1 MDIFKIPAFVVA
13 IVSLLAIFNSGKS
26 KDSETIKR
34 DVLITMLKGMLIS
47 LPIVFL
53 NLTYIYFSNSDFKAY
68 ESFNGLIIHYG
79 VITFSFV
86 FLSIFIV
93 QLLFPNFDRDI
104 FSIKKYGE
112 GVSIESKSSYDNDFY
127 VEILYLIKKTS
138 HVFKLY
144 FLTYTFKL
152 LLFSLITFVLLVPF
166 QIFQNEGEDNLK
178 YPYIADEKIFIT
190 NTETI
195 EKTFVKDGEVQK
207 KYLPTGTIFSI
218 SKGSH
223 FSIETFPMK
232 EEVIDV
238 GEKIRD
244 GVYGLMV
251 NEKILLSN
259 NTKIYYEEE
268 LNHTIFFSDN
278 DEKIG
283 AYYTVKTVPGE
294 TYYMIGSENEF
305 RVISLSN
312 ENPNSYY
319 KFIVGAST
327 EEARQKSF
335 LDKLISINIWIVL
348 ISMLI
353 IIFLLPKYSYLVI
366 WAFFCTG
373 ALAYI
378 MFIITNIEKL
388 NLLYTI
394 VSIILLIIS
403 AIEMFAYGEFLK
415 KNILLY
421 RIKEL
426 ETINVKIN
434 KYGAKVLFNRGVK
447 NPIDINITDNKY
459 FYGEKFKYVINGKEQ
474 KGELRVIVYSS
485 VCQILSSYFKKYS
498 ILIRWIRKL
507 VKIRWIRKL
516 VKKK

>member
-26 KDSETIKR
+26 KDSDTIKR

-68 ESFNGLIIHYG
+68 ESFNGFIIHYG

-104 FSIKKYGE
+104 FSLKKYGE

-127 VEILYLIKKTS
+127 IEIFYLVKKIS
-138 HVFKLY
+138 HILKLY
-144 FLTYTFKL
+144 FLTYIFKL
-152 LLFSLITFVLLVPF
+152 LLFSLISFVLLVSF
-166 QIFQNEGEDNLK
+166 QIFQNDGEDNPK

-195 EKTFVKDGEVQK
+195 EKTFVQDGEVQK

-223 FSIETFPMK
+223 FSIETYPMK
-232 EEVIDV
+232 EEVFDV

-259 NTKIYYEEE
+259 NTKIYYEGE
-268 LNHTIFFSDN
+268 LDHTIFFSNN
-278 DEKIG
+278 DEKIV

-294 TYYMIGSENEF
+294 TYFIIGPEIPFKVMS
-305 RVISLSN
+305 SSN

-327 EEARQKSF
+327 EEARLKGF
-335 LDKLISINIWIVL
+335 FDKLITLNIWIVL
-348 ISMLI
+348 ISILI
-353 IIFLLPKYSYLVI
+353 ILLLLPKYFYLI
-366 WAFFCTG
+366 TWGLFCTG

-378 MFIITNIEKL
+378 MFIITDIGKF
-388 NLLYTI
+388 NLLWSI
-394 VSIILLIIS
+394 VSIILIIIS
-403 AIEMFAYGEFLK
+403 VIEMITYGKFLK
-415 KNILLY
+415 KNILLK
-421 RIKEL
+421 RIKNL
-426 ETINVKIN
+426 DTINVKIN
-434 KYGAKVLFNRGVK
+434 KYGAKALLFNRK
-447 NPIDINITDNKY
+447 DENPIDIDITDNKY
-459 FYGEKFKYVINGKEQ
+459 FYSEQFKYVINGKEQ
-474 KGELRVIVYSS
+474 KGELRVIVYDS
-485 VCQILSSYFKKYS
+485 VKLILSSYFKKYS
-498 ILIRWIRKL
+498 IITQCIRWIRKF
-507 VKIRWIRKL
+507 VS
-516 VKKK
+516 KK

>member
-26 KDSETIKR
+26 KDSDTIKR

-68 ESFNGLIIHYG
+68 ESFNGFIIHYG

-104 FSIKKYGE
+104 FSLKKYGE

-127 VEILYLIKKTS
+127 IEILYLVKN
-138 HVFKLY
+138 HVLKLY
-144 FLTYTFKL
+144 ILTYIFKF
-152 LLFSLITFVLLVPF
+152 LLFSLISFVLLVSF
-166 QIFQNEGEDNLK
+166 QIFQNDGEDNPK

-195 EKTFVKDGEVQK
+195 EKTFVQDGEVQK
-207 KYLPTGTIFSI
+207 EYLPTGTLFSI

-223 FSIETFPMK
+223 FSIETYPMK
-232 EEVIDV
+232 EEVIGV
-238 GEKIRD
+238 GERIRD

-259 NTKIYYEEE
+259 DTKIYYEGE
-268 LNHTIFFSDN
+268 LDHTIFFSDN

-283 AYYTVKTVPGE
+283 DYYTVKTVPGE
-294 TYYMIGSENEF
+294 TYFKIGSKNKF
-305 RVISLSN
+305 RVISSSK

-327 EEARQKSF
+327 EEARLKSF
-335 LDKLISINIWIVL
+335 LDKLITLNIWIVL
-348 ISMLI
+348 ISILI
-353 IIFLLPKYSYLVI
+353 ILLLLPKYFYLII
-366 WAFFCTG
+366 WGLFCIG

-378 MFIITNIEKL
+378 MFIITDIIITDIGKF
-388 NLLYTI
+388 NLLWTI
-394 VSIILLIIS
+394 VSIIFLIIS
-403 AIEMFAYGEFLK
+403 VIEMITYGEFLK
-415 KNILLY
+415 KNILIK
-421 RIKEL
+421 RIKNL
-426 ETINVKIN
+426 DTINVKIN
-434 KYGAKVLFNRGVK
+434 KYGSKVLFNRK
-447 NPIDINITDNKY
+447 DENSIDIDITDKKY
-459 FYGEKFKYVINGKEQ
+459 FYREKFKYVINEEEQ
-474 KGELRVIVYSS
+474 KGELRVFAYDS
-485 VCQILSSYFKKYS
+485 VCQILSLYFKKYS

-507 VKIRWIRKL
+507 VK
-516 VKKK
+516 KK

>member
-1 MDIFKIPAFVVA
+1 MDIFKLPALVVA
-13 IVSLLAIFNSGKS
+13 VVSLFSIFNSGKS
-26 KDSETIKR
+26 EDPDSIKR
-34 DVLITMLKGMLIS
+34 DVLITILKGTMIS

-53 NLTYIYFSNSDFKAY
+53 SLTFIYLSNSDFKAY
-68 ESFNGLIIHYG
+68 ESFNGFIIHYG
-79 VITFSFV
+79 VISFSFV

-127 VEILYLIKKTS
+127 IEILYLVKKIS
-138 HVFKLY
+138 HVLKLY
-144 FLTYTFKL
+144 ILTYIFKL
-152 LLFSLITFVLLVPF
+152 LLFSLISFVLLVSF
-166 QIFQNEGEDNLK
+166 QMFQNNGEDNPK

-195 EKTFVKDGEVQK
+195 EKTFVQDGEVQK

-223 FSIETFPMK
+223 FSIETYPMK
-232 EEVIDV
+232 EEVFDV

-259 NTKIYYEEE
+259 NTKIYYEGE
-268 LNHTIFFSDN
+268 LDHTIFFSDN

-294 TYYMIGSENEF
+294 TYFIIDSEIAF
-305 RVISLSN
+305 KVISSSN
-312 ENPNSYY
+312 ENSNSYY

-335 LDKLISINIWIVL
+335 LDKLISLNIWIVL
-348 ISMLI
+348 ISVLI
-353 IIFLLPKYSYLVI
+353 ILLLLPKYFYL
-366 WAFFCTG
+366 FSCGLFCTG
-373 ALAYI
+373 TLAYI
-378 MFIITNIEKL
+378 MFIITDIEKI
-388 NLLYTI
+388 NLLCAI

-403 AIEMFAYGEFLK
+403 VIEMLAYGKFLK
-415 KNILLY
+415 KNILLN
-421 RIKEL
+421 RIKNL

-434 KYGAKVLFNRGVK
+434 KYGAKVLFNRKDK
-447 NPIDINITDNKY
+447 NPIDIDITDNKY
-459 FYGEKFKYVINGKEQ
+459 FYSEEFKYDINGKEQ
-474 KGELRVIVYSS
+474 KGELRVIVYDS
-485 VCQILSSYFKKYS
+485 VKQILSSYFKKYS
-498 ILIRWIRKL
+498 IITQCIRWIIKFA
-507 VKIRWIRKL
+507 
-516 VKKK
+516 KKK